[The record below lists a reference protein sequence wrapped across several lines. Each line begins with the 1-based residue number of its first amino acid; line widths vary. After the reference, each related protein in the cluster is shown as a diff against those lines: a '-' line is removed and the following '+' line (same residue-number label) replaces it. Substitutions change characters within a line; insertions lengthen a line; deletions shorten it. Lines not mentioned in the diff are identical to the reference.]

1 MSKPETVIVIGAG
14 IGGLCSALMLAPSG
28 RQVLLLERDGP
39 VASNDPD
46 ELFRDWRRTGVGHVR
61 QSHAFLARLRTIM
74 KAEHPK
80 LLEQLMA
87 LGSREI
93 TFEMMLTDAQQA
105 RYTPDAHDEEMTI
118 ITSRRTTL
126 EYAMRRYV
134 ETLENVT
141 LRSGFLVKR
150 LITAKGA
157 DGVINVSG
165 VSGEQD
171 GTEQTLTADIVVD
184 TTGKSGFTFDQLV
197 EEGAHVR
204 EEKEDAG
211 ILYFTMH
218 YRLNPGQDEPV
229 RNEHPPASGD
239 LGYLKYGVFP
249 GDNGNFS
256 ITVALPEVELELRK
270 SILNPDIFHAITL
283 ELPGLRP
290 WTNETRS
297 TRTSK
302 VFGMGDLVSRW
313 RDLVV
318 DGKPATRGY
327 FALGDTLIR
336 TNPLYGRG
344 CSFAAVGAQLL
355 RKTLDE
361 TPDPVRRAVLFH
373 ERLSEELRP
382 FYLTQRRQ
390 DRSAIKRARETLTPG
405 FKPKLKAKLMQSFID
420 DGIRIAVRSDVRL
433 LREAMRGFHM
443 LEHPDKW
450 LGKPNN
456 LATVLYYWARGKKLN
471 AAAYPPSAGPERQE
485 MMQALKLD
493 YKADLIT
500 APEEARLAA

>member
-1 MSKPETVIVIGAG
+1 MSTSETVIVIGAG
-14 IGGLCSALMLAPSG
+14 IAGLCTALMLAPSG
-28 RQVLLLERDGP
+28 RQVTLLERDGP
-39 VASNDPD
+39 IESDDPD
-46 ELFRDWRRTGVGHVR
+46 QLFRDWRRTGVGHLR

-74 KAEHPK
+74 KAEHPQ
-80 LLEQLMA
+80 LLEQLKA
-87 LGSREI
+87 LGVRELTFDNLLTPPQQSRYKP
-93 TFEMMLTDAQQA
+93 LPQ
-105 RYTPDAHDEEMTI
+105 DEELTF

-126 EYAMRRYV
+126 ELAMRRYV
-134 ETLENVT
+134 ETLGNVT
-141 LRSGFLVKR
+141 LRSGFLVRK
-150 LITAKGA
+150 LITSKAA
-157 DGVINVSG
+157 DGIIDVAG
-165 VSGEQD
+165 VAGEQD
-171 GTEQTLTADIVVD
+171 GSEFTLTADVIVD

-211 ILYFTMH
+211 ILYFTKH
-218 YRLNPGQDEPV
+218 YRLRPGQPEPD

-239 LGYLKYGVFP
+239 LGYLKFGVFP

-256 ITVALPEVELELRK
+256 ITIALPEVELELRK
-270 SILNPDIFHAITL
+270 SILNPEIFHQITL
-283 ELPGLRP
+283 NLPGLHP
-290 WTNETRS
+290 WTNSTRS
-297 TRTSK
+297 EPTSK

-313 RDLVV
+313 RELVV

-344 CSFAAVGAQLL
+344 CSFAAVGAQQL

-361 TPDPVRRAVLFH
+361 TADPTQRALLLH
-373 ERLSEELRP
+373 KRLEAELRP

-405 FKPKLKAKLMQSFID
+405 FKPKFKARLMQSFVD

-456 LATVLYYWARGKKLN
+456 LATVLYYWARGKTFN
-471 AAAYPPSAGPERQE
+471 AAAYPPEPGPERQQ
-485 MMQALKLD
+485 MMQALNLD
-493 YKADLIT
+493 YKADLISPF
-500 APEEARLAA
+500 PETRIAA

>member
-1 MSKPETVIVIGAG
+1 MSKRETVIIIGAG
-14 IGGLCSALMLAPSG
+14 IAGLCTALMLAPSG
-28 RQVLLLERDGP
+28 RAITLLERDGP
-39 VASNDPD
+39 IESHDPD
-46 ELFRDWRRTGVGHVR
+46 QLFRDWRRTGVGHVR

-74 KAEHPK
+74 KAEHPQ
-80 LLEQLMA
+80 LLEQLKA
-87 LGSREI
+87 LGVREL
-93 TFEMMLTDAQQA
+93 TFDNMLTPPQQA
-105 RYTPDAHDEEMTI
+105 RYTALPQDEELTF

-126 EYAMRRYV
+126 EFAMRRYV
-134 ETLENVT
+134 ETLGNVT

-150 LITAKGA
+150 LITSKAA
-157 DGVINVSG
+157 DDVIDVSG
-165 VSGEQD
+165 ITGEQD
-171 GTEQTLTADIVVD
+171 GTEVTLTADIVVD
-184 TTGKSGFTFDQLV
+184 TTGKGGFTFDQLV
-197 EEGAHVR
+197 EEGANVR

-211 ILYFTMH
+211 ILYFTKH
-218 YRLNPGQDEPV
+218 YRLKPGQPEPD

-256 ITVALPEVELELRK
+256 ITIALPEVELELRK
-270 SILNPDIFHAITL
+270 SILNPDIFHQITL
-283 ELPGLRP
+283 NLPGLHP
-290 WTNETRS
+290 WTNDTRS
-297 TRTSK
+297 EPTSK

-313 RDLVV
+313 RDMVI

-344 CSFAAVGAQLL
+344 CSFAAVGAQQL
-355 RKTLDE
+355 RRTLDE
-361 TPDPVRRAVLFH
+361 TTDPTQRAILLH
-373 ERLSEELRP
+373 QRLEAELRP

-405 FKPKLKAKLMQSFID
+405 FKPKFRAKLMQSFVD

-471 AAAYPPSAGPERQE
+471 ASAYPPSAGPERQE

>member
-1 MSKPETVIVIGAG
+1 MSTNETVIVIGAG
-14 IGGLCSALMLAPSG
+14 IGGLCTALMLAPSG
-28 RQVLLLERDGP
+28 RPVTLLERDGP
-39 VASNDPD
+39 VESHDPD
-46 ELFRDWRRTGVGHVR
+46 QLFRDWRRTGVGQVR

-74 KAEHPK
+74 KAEHPQ
-80 LLEQLMA
+80 LLEQLKA
-87 LGSREI
+87 LGVREL
-93 TFEMMLTDAQQA
+93 TFDNMLTPPQQA
-105 RYTPDAHDEEMTI
+105 RYTALPQDEELTF

-126 EYAMRRYV
+126 EYAMRRYA
-134 ETLENVT
+134 ETLGNVT
-141 LRSGFLVKR
+141 LRSGFLVRR
-150 LITAKGA
+150 LVTSKAA
-157 DGVINVSG
+157 DGVIDVTG
-165 VSGEQD
+165 VTGEQD
-171 GTEQTLTADIVVD
+171 GAGVTLTADVIVD
-184 TTGKSGFTFDQLV
+184 TTGKNGFTYDQLV
-197 EEGAHVR
+197 EEGANVR

-211 ILYFTMH
+211 ILYFTRH
-218 YRLNPGQDEPV
+218 YRLRPGQPEPD

-270 SILNPDIFHAITL
+270 SILNPEIFHQITL
-283 ELPGLRP
+283 NLPGLNP
-290 WTNETRS
+290 WTNDTRS
-297 TRTSK
+297 EPASK
-302 VFGMGDLVSRW
+302 VFGMGNLVSRW
-313 RDLVV
+313 RELVV

-361 TPDPVRRAVLFH
+361 TTDPAQRAHLLH
-373 ERLSEELRP
+373 QRLEAELRP

-405 FKPKLKAKLMQSFID
+405 FKPKFKAKLLQSFVD

-456 LATVLYYWARGKKLN
+456 LATVLYYWARGKRLN

-485 MMQALKLD
+485 MMHSLNLD
-493 YKADLIT
+493 YQADLIHT
-500 APEEARLAA
+500 PEETRLAA